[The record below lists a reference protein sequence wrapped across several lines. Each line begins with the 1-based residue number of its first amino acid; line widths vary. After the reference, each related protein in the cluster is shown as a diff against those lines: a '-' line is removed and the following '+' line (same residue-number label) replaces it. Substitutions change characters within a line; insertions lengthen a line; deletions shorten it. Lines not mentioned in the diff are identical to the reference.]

1 MCWAVPMSGA
11 QMVGAQPLYSR
22 QSCRPPDLS
31 WCPSS
36 LTKAPAPRKA
46 LLPGCYSLAD
56 PNAQWLRD
64 SSSVPW
70 LTRPTP
76 PAHVP
81 ASASEITAS
90 PQCLGVL
97 SLSRALSHLYGF
109 VQDAL
114 LARHAFP
121 TIYCSFSLLSTHS
134 CPFLRFS
141 SNITS
146 TRKFS

>member
-1 MCWAVPMSGA
+1 
-11 QMVGAQPLYSR
+11 MVGAQPLYSR

-81 ASASEITAS
+81 ASASEITAQPPVS
-90 PQCLGVL
+90 WGSQPVPCSFTSLWLCLGCL
-97 SLSRALSHLYGF
+97 TRTTCLPHYLLLLFPSFNPFLPIFKILLKHHLYQEVF
-109 VQDAL
+109 MT
-114 LARHAFP
+114 P
-121 TIYCSFSLLSTHS
+121 PY
-134 CPFLRFS
+134 
-141 SNITS
+141 
-146 TRKFS
+146 